1 LVDLLTDLEGVS
13 LTIGAGRALPAFDYH
28 CPTMSLPLALK
39 TTLKTVPATEKYLH
53 IDEKRITQWRSRL
66 PPRGRARVGLVW
78 SGNANN
84 WIDARRRILL
94 SDWTQ
99 YLPSGFDYYSLQK
112 DVREEDKAT
121 LESGTMIRYFNE
133 ERDFVDTS
141 ALCECMDIVISVDTS
156 VAHLSAALGRR
167 TWILLPVVPDW
178 RWMRERDD
186 SPWYPTVRLYRQ
198 QVAGNWHGV
207 FARLAADLISEFPAE

>member
-1 LVDLLTDLEGVS
+1 
-13 LTIGAGRALPAFDYH
+13 
-28 CPTMSLPLALK
+28 MSLPLALK

-53 IDEKRITQWRSRL
+53 IDEKRITQWHSRL